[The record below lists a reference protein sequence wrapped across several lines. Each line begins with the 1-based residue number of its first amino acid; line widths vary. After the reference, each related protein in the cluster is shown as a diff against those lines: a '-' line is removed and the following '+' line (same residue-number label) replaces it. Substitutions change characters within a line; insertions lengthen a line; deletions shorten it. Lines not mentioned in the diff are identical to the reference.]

1 MECWASAVY
10 AKETVVDIQKME
22 RDRILLLILEIVC
35 QMVGAYIPV
44 QFYMCP
50 IRRQMSAFS
59 TFN

>member
-44 QFYMCP
+44 QLDV
-50 IRRQMSAFS
+50 S
-59 TFN
+59 N